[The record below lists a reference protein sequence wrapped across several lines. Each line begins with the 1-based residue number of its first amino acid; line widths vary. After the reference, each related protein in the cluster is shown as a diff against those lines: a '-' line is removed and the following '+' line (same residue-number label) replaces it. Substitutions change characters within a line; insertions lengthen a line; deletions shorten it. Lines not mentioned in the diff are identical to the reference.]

1 MFLLQ
6 LLNSATGMEAATVHE
21 RAWLGTNKTLSTNTS
36 GGPDLAYGWWW
47 ATPGPANPYYGETCL
62 WGGEGRPA
70 PSLWLSWM
78 KLVCKA
84 PNLLRSEV
92 P

>member
-1 MFLLQ
+1 MNGRGWVPIKLYLQ
-6 LLNSATGMEAATVHE
+6 TQVAG
-21 RAWLGTNKTLSTNTS
+21 RIWLM
-36 GGPDLAYGWWW
+36 GGGGQPLV
-47 ATPGPANPYYGETCL
+47 GPANPYYGETCL
-62 WGGEGRPA
+62 WGGEGRPT
-70 PSLWLSWM
+70 PPLWLSWM